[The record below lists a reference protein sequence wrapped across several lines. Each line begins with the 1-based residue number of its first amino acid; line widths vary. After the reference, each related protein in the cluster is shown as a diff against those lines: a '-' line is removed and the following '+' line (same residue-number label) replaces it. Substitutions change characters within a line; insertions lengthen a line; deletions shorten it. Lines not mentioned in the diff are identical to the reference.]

1 MDDPTQRLHFLLP
14 LAIAPAILLG
24 LLARRIGL
32 PAVVGQIFAGVLLG
46 PMVLGVIIPGEPHS
60 HNGNGG
66 SNGFYELAEIGLCVL
81 LFKIGLQTRI
91 DHFTQVWRQ
100 ALSVASVGMLLPFA
114 LGLGVGFLLHWP
126 ISATLFLGAA
136 LTATSIGVTA
146 AAIDELEV
154 GDSTEA
160 RIIMGA
166 AVVDDVLG
174 LLLLSIIA
182 GLGVQTDSI
191 GPALGWSIA
200 QAVVFLG
207 AAIAVGPFLVRGF
220 DKLTDWL
227 GSDEILIALAFG
239 YLLLMAHAAESAG
252 LAAIIGSYA
261 AGLVFSERDEAK
273 LSRVFEP
280 LTQLLAPIFF
290 VLVGSSI
297 AFNGGVNWADFGTI
311 VLLVVV
317 ATGSKIVAPWLGR
330 TGAANRAV
338 IGSGLVPRGEV
349 GLVFA
354 QVGLATSALSGEQY
368 SILTTVL
375 VVTTFAGPMI
385 FRKFAVRI
393 AAT

>member
-1 MDDPTQRLHFLLP
+1 
-14 LAIAPAILLG
+14 
-24 LLARRIGL
+24 
-32 PAVVGQIFAGVLLG
+32 
-46 PMVLGVIIPGEPHS
+46 
-60 HNGNGG
+60 
-66 SNGFYELAEIGLCVL
+66 
-81 LFKIGLQTRI
+81 
-91 DHFTQVWRQ
+91 
-100 ALSVASVGMLLPFA
+100 
-114 LGLGVGFLLHWP
+114 
-126 ISATLFLGAA
+126 
-136 LTATSIGVTA
+136 
-146 AAIDELEV
+146 
-154 GDSTEA
+154 
-160 RIIMGA
+160 
-166 AVVDDVLG
+166 
-174 LLLLSIIA
+174 
-182 GLGVQTDSI
+182 
-191 GPALGWSIA
+191 
-200 QAVVFLG
+200 
-207 AAIAVGPFLVRGF
+207 VRAF
-220 DKLTDWL
+220 DRLTDWL
-227 GSDEILIALAFG
+227 GSDEILIAFAFG

-290 VLVGSSI
+290 VLIGSSI
-297 AFNGGVNWADFGTI
+297 EFNGGANWADFGTI

-330 TGAANRAV
+330 TGTANRAV